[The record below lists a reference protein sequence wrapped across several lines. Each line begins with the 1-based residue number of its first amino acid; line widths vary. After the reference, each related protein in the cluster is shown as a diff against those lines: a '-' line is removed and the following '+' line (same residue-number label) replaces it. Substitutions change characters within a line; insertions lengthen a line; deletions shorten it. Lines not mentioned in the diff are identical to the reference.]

1 MKVGKPCKYDQDP
14 GGNLALLGNII
25 LCLLIHVPILLFFF
39 SGGKNNFVM
48 MADPNQL
55 ENILRAE
62 GKYPVRD
69 TNMTPNMQWLTT
81 KSKYPVGFGTK

>member
-1 MKVGKPCKYDQDP
+1 
-14 GGNLALLGNII
+14 
-25 LCLLIHVPILLFFF
+25 
-39 SGGKNNFVM
+39 M